1 MTARSA
7 AFDLSGTPA
16 ARVLKLRGDW
26 TVWTV
31 GPVDAELRA
40 LSRDLGPGVSVDIGE
55 IGHVDVAGAYLID
68 RTVRGASFENTETP
82 LDLIGDND
90 KVRRLLQTERAA
102 IQSCPTREPHPH
114 GFIAMLART
123 GHAIHDAMDEGLANL
138 SFLGATLTTIAKL
151 ILHLLLRLVGLERG
165 EQQRGRMRWAALFH
179 TMEVAGLNA
188 LAIIALLSFFIGAVV
203 AFLGARVLQDFGATI
218 FTVELVAFSMLRE
231 FAVVITAV
239 LLAGRTNSAFTAE
252 LGAMKMRQE
261 IDALRV
267 LGVDPMEALVA
278 PRVLAMLF
286 MTPVL
291 TFVAVIAGLI
301 GGMLVCQLALNISP
315 VLFLNRIQENVPVR
329 HFWVG
334 MIKAPVFAVI
344 LAVVACRHGLN
355 VGGDV
360 ASLGKETTSSVVQA
374 IFLVIVV
381 DAIFALWFMELDW

>member
-16 ARVLKLRGDW
+16 SRVLKLRGDW

-31 GPVDAELRA
+31 GAVDAQLRA
-40 LSRDLGPGVSVDIGE
+40 LSRELGPGVSVDIGE

-68 RTVRGASFENTETP
+68 RTVRGAAFENTETP

-151 ILHLLLRLVGLERG
+151 IVNPR
-165 EQQRGRMRWAALFH
+165 RMRWAALFH

-218 FTVELVAFSMLRE
+218 FTVELVAFSVLRE

>member
-7 AFDLSGTPA
+7 AFDLTGTA
-16 ARVLKLRGDW
+16 ETRVLKLRGDW
-26 TVWTV
+26 TVWTI
-31 GPVDAELRA
+31 GAVDADLRA
-40 LSRDLGPGVSVDIGE
+40 LSDKVGPGVSIDIGE
-55 IGHVDVAGAYLID
+55 IGHVDVAGAYVID

-90 KVRRLLQTERAA
+90 TVRRLLQTERAA
-102 IQSCPTREPHPH
+102 IQSCPIKEPHPH
-114 GFIAMLART
+114 GFVAMLARV
-123 GHAIHDAMDEGLANL
+123 GHMIEDASNEGLANL
-138 SFLGATLTTIAKL
+138 SFLGATLVTIGKL
-151 ILHLLLRLVGLERG
+151 VIHPR
-165 EQQRGRMRWAALFH
+165 RMRWAALFH

-218 FTVELVAFSMLRE
+218 FTVELVAFAMLRE

-267 LGVDPMEALVA
+267 LGVDPMEALVV

-286 MTPVL
+286 MTPLL
-291 TFVAVIAGLI
+291 TFVALIAGLI
-301 GGMLVCQLALNISP
+301 GGMLVCQLSLNIGP
-315 VLFLNRIQENVPVR
+315 VLFINRIHENVPWI
-329 HFWVG
+329 HFFVG
-334 MIKAPVFAVI
+334 MIKAPVFAMI

-360 ASLGKETTSSVVQA
+360 ASLGRETTASVVQA
-374 IFLVIVV
+374 IFLIIVV

>member
-7 AFDLSGTPA
+7 AFDLTGTA
-16 ARVLKLRGDW
+16 DTRVLKLRGDW
-26 TVWTV
+26 TVWTI
-31 GPVDAELRA
+31 GAVDAELRA
-40 LSRDLGPGVSVDIGE
+40 LSKQIGPGVSVDIGE
-55 IGHVDVAGAYLID
+55 VGHVDVAGAYLID
-68 RTVRGASFENTETP
+68 RTVRGASFENIETP
-82 LDLIGDND
+82 LELIGEND
-90 KVRRLLQTERAA
+90 TVRRLLETERAA

-114 GFIAMLART
+114 GFVAMLARV
-123 GHAIHDAMDEGLANL
+123 GHMIEDASNEGLANL
-138 SFLGATLTTIAKL
+138 SFLGAVLVTIGKL
-151 ILHLLLRLVGLERG
+151 IVDLVLHLLGLRRG
-165 EQQRGRMRWAALFH
+165 KSRMRWAALFH

-203 AFLGARVLQDFGATI
+203 AFLGARVLQDFGAVI
-218 FTVELVAFSMLRE
+218 FTVELVAFAMLRE

-291 TFVAVIAGLI
+291 TFVALIAGLI
-301 GGMLVCQLALNISP
+301 GGMLVCQLALNISL
-315 VLFLNRIQENVPVR
+315 VLFVNRVHENVPWI
-329 HFWVG
+329 HFFVG
-334 MIKAPVFAVI
+334 MIKAPVFAMI

-360 ASLGKETTSSVVQA
+360 ASLGKETTASVVQA
-374 IFLVIVV
+374 IFLIIVV

>member
-7 AFDLSGTPA
+7 AFDLSGTPE

-31 GPVDAELRA
+31 GDVDAELRA
-40 LSRDLGPGVSVDIGE
+40 LSDQLGPGVTIDIGE

-68 RTVRGASFENTETP
+68 RTVRGAAFENTEAP
-82 LDLIGDND
+82 LDIVGDND
-90 KVRRLLQTERAA
+90 TVRRLLETERAA
-102 IQSCPTREPHPH
+102 IQSCPTRDVPPP
-114 GFIAMLART
+114 GFMQMLERVGRSIDEAW
-123 GHAIHDAMDEGLANL
+123 DEGKATL
-138 SFLGATLTTIAKL
+138 SFLGATLVTIGKL
-151 ILHLLLRLVGLERG
+151 ILKPR
-165 EQQRGRMRWAALFH
+165 RMRWAALFH

-188 LAIIALLSFFIGAVV
+188 VAIIALLSFFIGAVV

-267 LGVDPMEALVA
+267 LGVEPMEALVA
-278 PRVLAMLF
+278 PRVLAMLI
-286 MTPVL
+286 MTPLL
-291 TFVAVIAGLI
+291 TFAALIAGLV
-301 GGMLVCQLALNISP
+301 GGMLVCQLSLNISP
-315 VLFLNRIQENVPVR
+315 VLFVNRIHENVPPV

-334 MIKAPVFAVI
+334 MIKAPVFAMI
-344 LAVVACRHGLN
+344 LAVVACRHGLQ

-360 ASLGKETTSSVVQA
+360 ASLGKETTASVVQA

-381 DAIFALWFMELDW
+381 DAIFALWFMEMDW

>member
-31 GPVDAELRA
+31 GPVDAQLRA

-55 IGHVDVAGAYLID
+55 IGHVDVAGAYVID

-82 LDLIGDND
+82 LDLIGEND
-90 KVRRLLQTERAA
+90 KVRRLLETERAA

-151 ILHLLLRLVGLERG
+151 AVNPR
-165 EQQRGRMRWAALFH
+165 RMRWAALFH

-218 FTVELVAFSMLRE
+218 FTVELVAFAMLRE

-278 PRVLAMLF
+278 PRVLAMLV
-286 MTPVL
+286 MTPLL
-291 TFVAVIAGLI
+291 TFVALIAGLV
-301 GGMLVCQLALNISP
+301 GGMLVCQLSLNISP
-315 VLFLNRIQENVPVR
+315 VLFLNRIQENVPSI
-329 HFWVG
+329 HFVVG
-334 MIKAPVFAVI
+334 MIKAPVFAMI
-344 LAVVACRHGLN
+344 LSVVACRHGLN

-360 ASLGKETTSSVVQA
+360 ASLGKETTASVVQA
-374 IFLVIVV
+374 IFLIIVV
-381 DAIFALWFMELDW
+381 DAIFALWFMEMDW

>member
-7 AFDLSGTPA
+7 AFDLTGTA
-16 ARVLKLRGDW
+16 ETRVLKLRGDW
-26 TVWTV
+26 TVWTI
-31 GPVDAELRA
+31 GAVDAELRA
-40 LSRDLGPGVSVDIGE
+40 LSTQIGPGVSVDIGE
-55 IGHVDVAGAYLID
+55 VGHVDVAGAYVID
-68 RTVRGASFENTETP
+68 RTIRGASFENTETP
-82 LDLIGDND
+82 LELIGENET
-90 KVRRLLQTERAA
+90 VRRLLETERAA
-102 IQSCPTREPHPH
+102 IQSCPTPEPHPH
-114 GFIAMLART
+114 GFIAMLARV
-123 GHAIHDAMDEGLANL
+123 GHAMEDAWNEGMATL
-138 SFLGATLTTIAKL
+138 SFLGAVLVTIGKL
-151 ILHLLLRLVGLERG
+151 IVNPR
-165 EQQRGRMRWAALFH
+165 RMRWAALFH

-218 FTVELVAFSMLRE
+218 FTVELVAFSVLRE
-231 FAVVITAV
+231 FAVVITCV
-239 LLAGRTNSAFTAE
+239 LLAGRTNSSFTAE

-291 TFVAVIAGLI
+291 TFVAVMAGLL
-301 GGMLVCQLALNISP
+301 GGMLVSWLALNISP

-334 MIKAPVFAVI
+334 MIKAPVFAMI

-374 IFLVIVV
+374 IFLIVVV

>member
-1 MTARSA
+1 VIART
-7 AFDLSGTPA
+7 GRP
-16 ARVLKLRGDW
+16 
-26 TVWTV
+26 
-31 GPVDAELRA
+31 
-40 LSRDLGPGVSVDIGE
+40 
-55 IGHVDVAGAYLID
+55 
-68 RTVRGASFENTETP
+68 ASFENTETP

-90 KVRRLLQTERAA
+90 TVRRLLETERAA

-114 GFIAMLART
+114 GFVAMLARM
-123 GHAIHDAMDEGLANL
+123 GHAMEDAMNEGLANL
-138 SFLGATLTTIAKL
+138 SFLGATLVTIGKL
-151 ILHLLLRLVGLERG
+151 IVHPR
-165 EQQRGRMRWAALFH
+165 RMRWAALVH

-218 FTVELVAFSMLRE
+218 FTVELVAFSVLRE

-286 MTPVL
+286 MTPLL

-334 MIKAPVFAVI
+334 MIKAPVFAMI

-360 ASLGKETTSSVVQA
+360 ASLGKETTASVVQA
-374 IFLVIVV
+374 IFLVVVV